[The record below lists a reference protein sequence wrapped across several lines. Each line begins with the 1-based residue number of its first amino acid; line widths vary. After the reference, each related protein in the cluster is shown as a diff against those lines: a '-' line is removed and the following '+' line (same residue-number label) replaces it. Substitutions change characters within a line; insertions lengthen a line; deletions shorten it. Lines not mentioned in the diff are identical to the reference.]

1 MSLKPSIA
9 SANRNNALAKRKK
22 LLYSLAASALVFLIA
37 LGIFASNG
45 WLSKAESYA
54 ESLPVETGA
63 VTEPTANPS
72 PTTVPVPTAVPSV
85 VPTPAQTPGPRVLSL
100 YENGGTVTVS
110 GNDVVRE
117 AALTQARTFLLR
129 KWRDRGRGRLILV
142 PHERGLTPRPRS
154 FYIEPNP
161 SGVWRITLE
170 MAGEDPA
177 EFYFVEEIGV
187 DANGQPILTPRP
199 GGPQAVTRAL
209 HLKQQ
214 ANVKHGVVF

>member
-9 SANRNNALAKRKK
+9 PESLSRLAYVKRV
-22 LLYSLAASALVFLIA
+22 SITVFLVA
-37 LGIFASNG
+37 VAVTASG
-45 WLSKAESYA
+45 SFLPKVELTHA
-54 ESLPVETGA
+54 ESLSVA
-63 VTEPTANPS
+63 IEPTNTPIPIPS
-72 PTTVPVPTAVPSV
+72 PNV
-85 VPTPAQTPGPRVLSL
+85 TPAATASPSPSPAIRILSQ

-142 PHERGLTPRPRS
+142 PHQRGLTPRPRS

-170 MAGEDPA
+170 MDGDDPA
-177 EFYFVEEIGV
+177 EFYVVEEIGV

-214 ANVKHGVVF
+214 GNVKHGMVF